1 MRRRRWLELMAD
13 YDIDLQYY
21 PGKVNTV
28 SDALSRKPKN
38 KVLVQ
43 LTQHK
48 ELIQDI
54 IKLDLMLVQG
64 TEKSDH
70 LMTFQ
75 IQPTLMEEIKEA
87 QKEDPR
93 LQKFRAQVE
102 ARLRTNVRIHLDGAL
117 YFGNRICVPQGE
129 IRQKILAEAHSSS
142 YSIHPGETKMYQNL
156 KQQIWWN
163 L

>member
-1 MRRRRWLELMAD
+1 MAD
-13 YDIDLQYY
+13 YDINLQYH
-21 PGKVNTV
+21 PGKANPVP
-28 SDALSRKPKN
+28 DALSRRPEN

-43 LTQHK
+43 FTQQK
-48 ELIQDI
+48 ELLRDI
-54 IKLDLMLVQG
+54 IKWDLMLVQDTNESG
-64 TEKSDH
+64 Q
-70 LMTFQ
+70 LMTFK
-75 IQPTLMEEIKEA
+75 IQPILMDEIKEA

-102 ARLRTNVRIHLDGAL
+102 AGLRTDIRIHSDGAL